1 MAHFDL
7 ALFVNQLLSGLSTAM
22 LLFIAAA
29 GLSLVFGVL
38 RLLNFAHGSF
48 YMIGAYLAWQYSGW
62 MNGGEAAF
70 WCAALLSA
78 LTVALLAAIIESTV
92 FQRLYGR
99 PELIQLLFTYA
110 LVLIAGDAVK
120 AIWGSQQ
127 LSLPRPPSLMGSFGF
142 GGVTLPYYN
151 LFLLF
156 AGLAVTGVLWFV
168 MRRTRIG
175 MIIRASAVD
184 REMLG
189 LLGTRVRLV
198 YLGVFAASAFLAGLA
213 GALVTPTTAIVPGM
227 DAEVIISLFIIV
239 VIGGMGSIWGALLG
253 SIIYGITL
261 SFGILFIPQFSLF
274 AVAALMVVILIFR
287 PQGLVGEVK
296 TR

>member
-1 MAHFDL
+1 VQFDL

-48 YMIGAYLAWQYSGW
+48 YMFGAYLAWQYSAW
-62 MNGGEAAF
+62 MQGGEWAF

-78 LTVALLAAIIESTV
+78 LTVAVAAAIIESTV

-120 AIWGSQQ
+120 WIWGAQQ
-127 LSLPRPPSLMGSFGF
+127 LSLSRPPSMTGSFAL
-142 GGVTLPYYN
+142 GGVTLPFYN

-156 AGLAVTGVLWFV
+156 AGLLVTAVLWYV

-189 LLGTRVRLV
+189 ILGTRVRLV

-213 GALVTPTTAIVPGM
+213 GALVTPTAAIVPGM

-253 SIIYGITL
+253 SVIYGITL
-261 SFGILFIPQFSLF
+261 SFGILFMPQFSLF

>member
-1 MAHFDL
+1 MHFDL

-48 YMIGAYLAWQYSGW
+48 YMFGAYFAWQYSAW
-62 MNGGEAAF
+62 LQGGEAAF
-70 WCAALLSA
+70 WLAALLSA
-78 LTVALLAAIIESTV
+78 LSVAVLAAIIESTV

-110 LVLIAGDAVK
+110 LVLISGDAVK
-120 AIWGSQQ
+120 WIWGSQQ
-127 LSLPRPPSLMGSFGF
+127 LSLARPPSMMGAFVFSGI
-142 GGVTLPYYN
+142 TLPYYN

-156 AGLAVTGVLWFV
+156 AGLLVTAVLWYL

-189 LLGTRVRLV
+189 LLGTRVRWV

-213 GALVTPTTAIVPGM
+213 GALVTPTAAIVPGM
-227 DAEVIISLFIIV
+227 DGEVIISLFIIV

-253 SIIYGITL
+253 SVIYGITL

-274 AVAALMVVILIFR
+274 AVAALMVVVLIFR